1 MRMTWPKVL
10 FLLALAAGPVGA
22 GEFAAIAVMQATEV
36 DGTPLERALVGAGAP
51 VGALLPFHV
60 ALDFS
65 CPAGTERRQL
75 FVSVADT
82 VRMQDAAEE
91 ASSQMLRVEV
101 PLRQLQWLAEPA
113 RLCGSV
119 APQRPPDEFGD
130 GGLRYFRLHSGAAAY
145 ATVTCRGP
153 GPRVAAATSSA
164 PLDVWLSCPAGDAAE
179 PPSRPPGR

>member
-1 MRMTWPKVL
+1 MRMTLPKFL
-10 FLLALAAGPVGA
+10 LLLALAASPAEA
-22 GEFAAIAVMQATEV
+22 GDFAAIAVMQATEV
-36 DGTPLERALVGAGAP
+36 DGTPLERALVGEAAPGAI
-51 VGALLPFHV
+51 ALPFHL
-60 ALDFS
+60 ALDFR

-82 VRMQDAAEE
+82 VRLQEAEGE
-91 ASSQMLRVEV
+91 ESAQTLRVEV

-113 RLCGSV
+113 LMCGNV
-119 APQRPPDEFGD
+119 ARQRAPDEVGE

-164 PLDVWLSCPAGDAAE
+164 PLDIWLSCPAGGPVE
-179 PPSRPPGR
+179 PSRPAGR